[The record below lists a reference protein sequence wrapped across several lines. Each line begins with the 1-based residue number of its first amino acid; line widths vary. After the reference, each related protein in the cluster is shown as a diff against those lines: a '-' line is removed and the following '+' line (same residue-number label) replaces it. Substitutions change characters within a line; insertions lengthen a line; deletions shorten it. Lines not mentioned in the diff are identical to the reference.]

1 MGSAAH
7 RAAGEL
13 IPTIKRWGKQHL
25 LGITLSAA
33 YAKNTAGGVS
43 SNVDVRVTLNP
54 VPSLEINHLFWK
66 LFDYLPHKNLQPRVR
81 TVSIQVALQGRN
93 LDLIPSYG
101 DRGSWSDILYDKE
114 SGKR

>member
-13 IPTIKRWGKQHL
+13 IPIIKRWGKQHL

-43 SNVDVRVTLNP
+43 SDVDVRVTLNP

-66 LFDYLPHKNLQPRVR
+66 LFDYLPHKNLQPRAR
-81 TVSIQVALQGRN
+81 TVSIQVAIQGGATWIDSVLWR
-93 LDLIPSYG
+93 P
-101 DRGSWSDILYDKE
+101 RQRE
-114 SGKR
+114 